1 MLLIDIPSL
10 AILTPPSS
18 SAEAAGGLHFFL
30 RGRGEVEVEVEVEEK
45 GTRKANRL
53 REFVWIKSEQVL
65 EKKVVFASEVAIAM
79 PSLRLVSLLCI
90 EWER

>member
-1 MLLIDIPSL
+1 MLLIYIPSL

-30 RGRGEVEVEVEVEEK
+30 RGRGEVEVEVEEK

-53 REFVWIKSEQVL
+53 REFV
-65 EKKVVFASEVAIAM
+65 
-79 PSLRLVSLLCI
+79 
-90 EWER
+90 

>member
-1 MLLIDIPSL
+1 MLLIYIPSL

-18 SAEAAGGLHFFL
+18 SAEAAGGLHFFW
-30 RGRGEVEVEVEVEEK
+30 RGRGEVEVEVEEK

>member
-1 MLLIDIPSL
+1 MLLIYIPSL

-30 RGRGEVEVEVEVEEK
+30 RGRGEVEVEVEEK

>member
-1 MLLIDIPSL
+1 MLLIYIQSL

-30 RGRGEVEVEVEVEEK
+30 RGRVEVEVEVEEK
-45 GTRKANRL
+45 GTRKAKRL
-53 REFVWIKSEQVL
+53 REFVWKKSEQVL
-65 EKKVVFASEVAIAM
+65 EKKVVFASEVAITM

>member
-1 MLLIDIPSL
+1 MLLIYIPSL

-18 SAEAAGGLHFFL
+18 SAEAAGGLHFFW
-30 RGRGEVEVEVEVEEK
+30 RGRGEVEVEEK